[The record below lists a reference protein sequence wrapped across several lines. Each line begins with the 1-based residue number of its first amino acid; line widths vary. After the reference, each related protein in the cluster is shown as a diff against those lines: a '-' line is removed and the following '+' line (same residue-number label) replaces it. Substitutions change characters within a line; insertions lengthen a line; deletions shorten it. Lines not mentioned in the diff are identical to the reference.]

1 VLAARAPAVVV
12 DVPPDETDTDAL
24 ALRRARRYAIL
35 AVATSSGGAIAVVV
49 FALSLGQGSP
59 PEMSI
64 AADQL
69 MLRSRGTRLTI
80 PFGDIRAVRL
90 LDTLPPLR
98 KRTGWNSAVLL
109 RGWFSSDGQ
118 SGYVHVSR
126 RTPPFVRLDT
136 VEGFVIVNYPDAA
149 GTHAFYEDV
158 RARLGG

>member
-1 VLAARAPAVVV
+1 
-12 DVPPDETDTDAL
+12 
-24 ALRRARRYAIL
+24 
-35 AVATSSGGAIAVVV
+35 
-49 FALSLGQGSP
+49 
-59 PEMSI
+59 
-64 AADQL
+64 

-136 VEGFVIVNYPDAA
+136 AEGFVIVNYRDAA